1 MTRYNFFKIVIGQSF
16 FLVVAVV
23 GAHVA
28 VVDADTD
35 VAVVAL
41 VDVAFILVSG
51 CCRSTFSSHFCSA

>member
-35 VAVVAL
+35 VAVV
-41 VDVAFILVSG
+41 DVAFILVSG